1 MRAVREKLRSRR
13 GLTLTELL
21 VAMLILSLV
30 TVGVATGISA
40 SLRVYRQ
47 ATETSDAQMLTS
59 TLSTALMDE
68 LRYARDV
75 SGTDDPTFTSGTFG
89 ENVSVEVLDGL
100 VTVGGEKLLGSTAC
114 RPPGQN
120 SGRDLCRR
128 CIPCGP
134 DHRDRGPGYQNG
146 VLRGQSAECR
156 ARHIMRG
163 FYWTFIWRTG
173 MIDAGV
179 RSRVL

>member
-75 SGTDDPTFTSGTFG
+75 SGTDDPIFTSGTFG

-100 VTVGGEKLLGSTAC
+100 VTVGGEKLLGSTAYA
-114 RPPGQN
+114 G
-120 SGRDLCRR
+120 L
-128 CIPCGP
+128 
-134 DHRDRGPGYQNG
+134 
-146 VLRGQSAECR
+146 R
-156 ARHIMRG
+156 ARTADVTYADGVFHVDLTIGTEDRD
-163 FYWTFIWRTG
+163 IRTVSF
-173 MIDAGV
+173 GV
-179 RSRVL
+179 RVLNAAPGT